1 MKIEIND
8 PSKTLTFE
16 VHGNFED
23 IVIIKQYLEKL
34 PNILVL
40 VLGEVPKFM
49 EKDDS
54 NSMISITCQII
65 SYNNVINILQD
76 FITDKY

>member
-8 PSKTLTFE
+8 PLKTITFE

-23 IVIIKQYLEKL
+23 IVIIRQYLEKL
-34 PNILVL
+34 PNLIM
-40 VLGEVPKFM
+40 LGDPKFM
-49 EKDDS
+49 ED
-54 NSMISITCQII
+54 NSISITCQII
-65 SYNNVINILQD
+65 NYNYVINILQD